1 MALAAAGARSA
12 TVRHTHAQASARNL
26 LGGALTG
33 LRGYRAEV
41 EADGNQRTGIVLD
54 QDGVP
59 RCWWGDSPPE
69 YRAYHDR
76 EWGFPVADDVRLF
89 EKLSLEGFQSGLSW
103 LTILRKREAF
113 RRAFAGFDFSVVA
126 RFDERDVARLLA
138 DASIVRHRGKI
149 EAVINN
155 ARCAV
160 ELVDAEGSLA
170 PFVWRFEPAPRAA
183 GIDRG
188 AVVAHTDESRALARE
203 LKRRGWRFVGPTTV
217 YAFMQA
223 MGLVNDHI
231 EGCVA
236 WAEVERA
243 RAEFRRPGP

>member
-1 MALAAAGARSA
+1 M
-12 TVRHTHAQASARNL
+12 VM
-26 LGGALTG
+26 
-33 LRGYRAEV
+33 
-41 EADGNQRTGIVLD
+41 ADGIVTGE
-54 QDGVP
+54 DGVA
-59 RCWWGDSPPE
+59 RCWWGESTPE
-69 YRAYHDR
+69 YRTYHDR
-76 EWGFPVADDVRLF
+76 EWGFPVLDDVRLF

-126 RFDERDVARLLA
+126 DFDEGDVSRLLA

-155 ARCAV
+155 AQRAV
-160 ELVDAEGSLA
+160 ELVSEGGSLA
-170 PFVWRFEPAPRAA
+170 AFVWRFEPTSRERALTRE
-183 GIDRG
+183 GIE
-188 AVVAHTDESRALARE
+188 AHTDESRALARE

-223 MGLVNDHI
+223 MGLVNDHM

-243 RAEFRRPGP
+243 RGTFKRPGA